1 MVFRSKIKWAAFEPA
16 ARFLLGAIF
25 IYAAVDKILDPATF
39 AQAIA
44 NYQILPPLW
53 VHPTA
58 LLLPWLELVCGL
70 GLMSGV
76 LKRGSALVITLL
88 LITFTAALGYSAY
101 RGLDIHCGCFA
112 SDGAGTPN
120 LYLDLL
126 RDAVLLTLAIFV
138 LRRVRRSE
146 PCNCP
151 DI

>member
-1 MVFRSKIKWAAFEPA
+1 LLFRSKIKWTLLEPA
-16 ARFLLGAIF
+16 ARVLLGAIF
-25 IYAAVDKILDPATF
+25 IYAAADKIIDPADF

-53 VHPTA
+53 VNPTA

-112 SDGAGTPN
+112 SDGTGAPN

-126 RDAVLLTLAIFV
+126 RDAVLLTLAVTV
-138 LRRVRRSE
+138 LRHDRRPEHFSH
-146 PCNCP
+146 PGA
-151 DI
+151 